1 MSSTPPEGRRAAAAE
16 KERAGSAARRRPGRF
31 RGGRA
36 QRAAPPSDGRDV
48 HRGRRASGQRA
59 AGAHD
64 RPAGGAD
71 LARGDHDLPHPPDRP
86 PGGHRVGRVQLLDG
100 GRPQLAAGRAT
111 AGPVRPRQAA
121 GQQPRCAD
129 ALRSLGFTDISSAVD
144 NTTEGLVMHLRH
156 RLPPGQTIAL
166 QLKTPAMHDLAH
178 SLREAG
184 HEVVAVP
191 TFQVLP
197 SNSPDLMRRLVGQ
210 VVRRQVDAIALTSA
224 EVARSLLWYA
234 RTGDQFDE
242 LCQALA
248 TGVTAVCL
256 GPLTA
261 APLRELDIP
270 VRVADAPY
278 TDQLAQA
285 VRAVLRERVHR
296 IETGP
301 HTIEIRG
308 EAVLLDGRLIA
319 LQQGPSPC
327 CACWPTTPT
336 GCCRPR
342 TYAASCRSGRRRRPR
357 DRDGGVP
364 AAAVAARRGPC
375 PDRHETRLPA
385 GGAPSAARR
394 RRPGRGRAG
403 PALTPRTTGSTPDMG
418 PAWASR
424 RAAAQRRIMTEV
436 HPRCLS
442 RKPAGMATHW

>member
-1 MSSTPPEGRRAAAAE
+1 MLPQPRKNAPDPPPVGALAGFVVAVLSELRRHPMAATFTAD
-16 KERAGSAARRRPGRF
+16 GAR
-31 RGGRA
+31 
-36 QRAAPPSDGRDV
+36 V
-48 HRGRRASGQRA
+48 VSGQPVRTIA
-59 AGAHD
+59 QPVEQTLHEATMTCLT
-64 RPAGGAD
+64 RPIGHLVVTASVEFNYWMAVVRSWRLD
-71 LARGDHDLPHPPDRP
+71 VPLLARFAHAR
-86 PGGHRVGRVQLLDG
+86 LL
-100 GRPQLAAGRAT
+100 ASN
-111 AGPVRPRQAA
+111 
-121 GQQPRCAD
+121 PRCAD

-319 LQQGPSPC
+319 LQQGPLALLRLLADHPDRVLSP
-327 CACWPTTPT
+327 ADVRRKLPFWA
-336 GCCRPR
+336 GADDHAIEMAVSRLR
-342 TYAASCRSGRRRRPR
+342 RSLPGVDLVQTVMKRGYRLAEHRRLPVA
-357 DRDGGVP
+357 DDP
-364 AAAVAARRGPC
+364 VAAE
-375 PDRHETRLPA
+375 PDRR
-385 GGAPSAARR
+385 
-394 RRPGRGRAG
+394 
-403 PALTPRTTGSTPDMG
+403 
-418 PAWASR
+418 
-424 RAAAQRRIMTEV
+424 
-436 HPRCLS
+436 
-442 RKPAGMATHW
+442 